1 MKVFIAG
8 KISGD
13 PAYRRKFRTA
23 ENALRSCGF
32 SVMNPARLGNYAAF
46 THRDYLHI
54 TRAMLERCDAVVL
67 LPDWQESSG
76 AKEEAAYAET
86 LGKHVYSGVNEL
98 IQTYVGAFNCA
109 RRTAPEQHGKA
120 E

>member
-13 PAYRRKFRTA
+13 PAYRRKFRAA
-23 ENALRSCGF
+23 ENILRSCGF
-32 SVMNPARLGNYAAF
+32 AVMNPARLGNYAAF

-67 LPDWQESSG
+67 LADWQESSG

-86 LGKHVYSGVNEL
+86 IGKRVYFGIDAL
-98 IQTYVGAFNCA
+98 IQIYACAFNCA
-109 RRTAPEQHGKA
+109 RRIAPEQHGKA

>member
-13 PAYRRKFRTA
+13 PEYRRKFRA
-23 ENALRSCGF
+23 EENALRACGF
-32 SVMNPARLGNYAAF
+32 AVMNPARLGNYAAF
-46 THRDYLHI
+46 TYSDYMHI
-54 TRAMLERCDAVVL
+54 TRAMIERCDAVVL

-76 AKEEAAYAET
+76 AKEEAAYAEK
-86 LGKHVYSGVNEL
+86 LGKSVYSGIDEL
-98 IQTYVGAFNCA
+98 MQTYVDAFN
-109 RRTAPEQHGKA
+109 RWPLTAPEQHGKA